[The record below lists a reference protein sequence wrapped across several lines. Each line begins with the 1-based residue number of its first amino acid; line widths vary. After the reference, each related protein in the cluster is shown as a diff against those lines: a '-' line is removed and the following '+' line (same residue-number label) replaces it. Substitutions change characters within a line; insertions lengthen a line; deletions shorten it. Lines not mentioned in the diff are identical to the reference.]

1 MVGSRSSGALIG
13 SPTMGQLLP
22 DSLKIAAFVEQ
33 VGGVTEVDVRAM
45 LARATVFNRNV
56 VEGRFIIRTRHKQ
69 QAWNVIVEPDDD
81 LKELV
86 VVTVYEVHE

>member
-1 MVGSRSSGALIG
+1 M
-13 SPTMGQLLP
+13 
-22 DSLKIAAFVEQ
+22 IAS
-33 VGGVTEVDVRAM
+33 
-45 LARATVFNRNV
+45 NRNV

-86 VVTVYEVHE
+86 VVTVYEVPE